1 MAHARTTDPQT
12 SHEAAQRVEKTN
24 LTQFYIWL
32 ALKRPATDVELVERY
47 NNDRN
52 APRASESGI
61 RSRRAE
67 LVEAGMVEDSGQRVK
82 LPSGRNAIVWQR
94 TAEVEGC

>member
-12 SHEAAQRVEKTN
+12 SHEAAAKVKDTN

-47 NNDRN
+47 NNDRQ

-67 LVEAGMVEDSGQRVK
+67 LVEMGMVEDSGLRQK
-82 LPSGRNAIVWQR
+82 LASGRNAIVWKR
-94 TAEVEGC
+94 TEVVEGC